1 VGPRPDTL
9 SDGGRDDAAVAEVVE
24 FAANPE
30 QPPTAGECEIAIAAA
45 AEPRR
50 TRGLAA
56 GTGSWV

>member
-1 VGPRPDTL
+1 ML